1 MLCKLYDKPIKDQKI
16 KINTVVMTKLLEKA
30 VKDAIKKRKPT
41 IGTKQVMHS
50 MKSSKLI
57 VISQTVP
64 NEKTKKVEKNAK
76 NNNVPILNF
85 EGSSVALGK
94 LCGLQFRVSAISL
107 DSLSNTNAQAIL
119 KEYEAK

>member
-1 MLCKLYDKPIKDQKI
+1 
-16 KINTVVMTKLLEKA
+16 
-30 VKDAIKKRKPT
+30 
-41 IGTKQVMHS
+41 MHS

-64 NEKTKKVEKNAK
+64 NEKTKNFEKNAK

-94 LCGLQFRVSAISL
+94 LCGLQFRVSTISL

>member
-1 MLCKLYDKPIKDQKI
+1 
-16 KINTVVMTKLLEKA
+16 MTKLLEKA
-30 VKDAIKKRKPT
+30 IKDAIKKRKPT
-41 IGTKQVMHS
+41 IGTKQVIHS

-64 NEKTKKVEKNAK
+64 NEATIKVEKNAK

-94 LCGLQFRVSAISL
+94 LCGLQFRVSVISL
-107 DSLSNTNAQAIL
+107 DSLSNTNSQAIL

>member
-1 MLCKLYDKPIKDQKI
+1 
-16 KINTVVMTKLLEKA
+16 MTKLLEKA
-30 VKDAIKKRKPT
+30 IKDAIKKRKPT
-41 IGTKQVMHS
+41 IGTKQVIHS

-64 NEKTKKVEKNAK
+64 NEKIKKVEKNAK
-76 NNNVPILNF
+76 NNNIPILNF

-94 LCGLQFRVSAISL
+94 LCGLQFRVSTISL

-119 KEYEAK
+119 KEYGAE

>member
-1 MLCKLYDKPIKDQKI
+1 
-16 KINTVVMTKLLEKA
+16 MTKLLEKA
-30 VKDAIKKRKPT
+30 IKDAIKKRKPT
-41 IGTKQVMHS
+41 IGTKQVMNS
-50 MKSSKLI
+50 MKNSKLI

-64 NEKTKKVEKNAK
+64 NEAIIKVEKNAK

-94 LCGLQFRVSAISL
+94 LCGLQFRVSVISL
-107 DSLSNTNAQAIL
+107 DSLSNTNSQAIL

>member
-1 MLCKLYDKPIKDQKI
+1 
-16 KINTVVMTKLLEKA
+16 MTKLLEKA
-30 VKDAIKKRKPT
+30 IKDAIKKRKPT

-50 MKSSKLI
+50 MKSSKLV

-64 NEKTKKVEKNAK
+64 NEKTKKIEKNAK
-76 NNNVPILNF
+76 NNNIPTLNF

>member
-1 MLCKLYDKPIKDQKI
+1 M
-16 KINTVVMTKLLEKA
+16 TTKLLEKA
-30 VKDAIKKRKPT
+30 IKDTIKKRKPT
-41 IGTKQVMHS
+41 IGAKQVIHS

-85 EGSSVALGK
+85 EGSSVA
-94 LCGLQFRVSAISL
+94 
-107 DSLSNTNAQAIL
+107 
-119 KEYEAK
+119 

>member
-1 MLCKLYDKPIKDQKI
+1 
-16 KINTVVMTKLLEKA
+16 MTKLLEKA
-30 VKDAIKKRKPT
+30 IKDAIKKSKPT

-50 MKSSKLI
+50 MKSSKLV

-64 NEKTKKVEKNAK
+64 NEKTKKIEKNAK
-76 NNNVPILNF
+76 NNNIPTLNF

-119 KEYEAK
+119 KEYGTK

>member
-1 MLCKLYDKPIKDQKI
+1 M
-16 KINTVVMTKLLEKA
+16 TTKLLEKA
-30 VKDAIKKRKPT
+30 IKDAIKKRKPT

-57 VISQTVP
+57 VISQTVS

-94 LCGLQFRVSAISL
+94 LCGLQFRVSTISL

-119 KEYEAK
+119 KEYGAE

>member
-1 MLCKLYDKPIKDQKI
+1 
-16 KINTVVMTKLLEKA
+16 MTKLLEKA
-30 VKDAIKKRKPT
+30 IKDAIKKSKPT

-50 MKSSKLI
+50 MKSSKLV

-64 NEKTKKVEKNAK
+64 NEKTKKIEKNAK
-76 NNNVPILNF
+76 NNNIPTLNF